1 MDERNPSC
9 QERSGSTGGLLKS
22 INTFGHVAIVDVH
35 RVNLGETLQRR
46 FSLAR
51 RFLSYTQIIPQG
63 ERAFRVIAGSLQ
75 GALIPDRGNGWL
87 ALLHEGQTEKCAA
100 LHGVAEGAPA
110 IGGFGNFLE
119 LADGLFEKPHF
130 AKRDSQVVMRFK
142 IFVLRA
148 HLTKFGAELVEYFL
162 ERARLSGRRGLSF
175 LLDHAGRV
183 GAGHRRRT

>member
-63 ERAFRVIAGSLQ
+63 ERAFRIIAGSLQ

-87 ALLHEGQTEKCAA
+87 ALLHEGRSE
-100 LHGVAEGAPA
+100 
-110 IGGFGNFLE
+110 
-119 LADGLFEKPHF
+119 
-130 AKRDSQVVMRFK
+130 
-142 IFVLRA
+142 
-148 HLTKFGAELVEYFL
+148 
-162 ERARLSGRRGLSF
+162 ER
-175 LLDHAGRV
+175 RV
-183 GAGHRRRT
+183 GKECRSRWSPYH